1 MQRLNRLKF
10 DFPMLGVSL
19 YLHQCQ
25 YVAHR
30 ISLDQSNIHSIV
42 PDPWPKLGVK
52 ALGFQQFGYQL
63 LEVSPMKSVELIWIL
78 AKIPVQLGV

>member
-25 YVAHR
+25 YVTHR
-30 ISLDQSNIHSIV
+30 ISLDQSSIHAAVS
-42 PDPWPKLGVK
+42 DTWSKLSVK
-52 ALGFQQFGYQL
+52 ALGFQ
-63 LEVSPMKSVELIWIL
+63 
-78 AKIPVQLGV
+78 